1 MTSPIQTNLWGSV
14 IKVSKPEGSGLG
26 RVCAGP
32 VCCAFACC
40 VFLFLSVFIC
50 FILTILLFKK
60 KNKYNFGL
68 LKKKVSS
75 GLF

>member
-40 VFLFLSVFIC
+40 VFLFLSVLVSLISSLIYIISF
-50 FILTILLFKK
+50 LLLAFA
-60 KNKYNFGL
+60 
-68 LKKKVSS
+68 
-75 GLF
+75 LFYFF